1 MECAFL
7 SELDSTRIYQKLKE
21 KVEQNEL
28 LDDEELME
36 FIILPLSYHTKEE
49 KQRKIRETV
58 ELAARI
64 QDRSQQLFTLAG
76 ILTFTD
82 KLIDQETASRIRRMI
97 EMTQV
102 AQIFEAEKRQA
113 LAQAAQ
119 IFEEEKQQTAQIFE
133 EEKRQALKENE
144 QRVIQDT
151 SKQLVIRMINKN
163 YSSEEIVS
171 LVPNYSQND
180 VDALRKE
187 LMDGNDTKP

>member
-28 LDDEELME
+28 LDNEELME

-119 IFEEEKQQTAQIFE
+119 IFEEEKKQAAQIFE